1 MMILFTK
8 MRTAQNQ
15 TQAMCYLVGQSH
27 YEAKCSNFIWLDK
40 RLSSSYIL
48 AQKDLLCTTSVQ
60 V

>member
-27 YEAKCSNFIWLDK
+27 YEAKCSNFI
-40 RLSSSYIL
+40 
-48 AQKDLLCTTSVQ
+48 
-60 V
+60 